1 MHQIQIY
8 DDKYQLP
15 ERWDELSNKDMAYL
29 VKLTQND
36 VSIEQVKIYMLLYCL
51 KAHVSRHRKIY
62 SDQVRISVGKESEN
76 VSFRV
81 RRKKYLLTPEE
92 VCSLAH
98 LFHFLVERENQ
109 RYGIAPQYYIKP
121 DRFVN
126 PYPTLRIRMQ
136 KFIGPDDGLYDIT
149 FEQFIYMQTYRDAM
163 RQDPQEISHLLACL
177 WHRGKTFDINRLD
190 KDAALLRHLPDTQK
204 IVMYWFITGCLINLG
219 DQFPRVFSGK
229 EGSIRNNVFDSQ
241 LRLLDTLA
249 NSDMTKKDAVR
260 KGNLMDALY
269 SMDESVRKHDEL
281 EEKIR
286 NH

>member
-1 MHQIQIY
+1 MHQVQIY
-8 DDKYQLP
+8 DDIYQLP
-15 ERWDELSNKDMAYL
+15 ERWDELSNKELVYL
-29 VKLTQND
+29 VKLTQKD
-36 VSIEQVKIYMLLYCL
+36 VSLELIKIYMLLYCL
-51 KAHVSRHRKIY
+51 KARVTRHRKIY
-62 SDQVRISVGKESEN
+62 DNQVHLSVGKESEN
-76 VSFRV
+76 VRFRI

-92 VCSLAH
+92 VNSLANIFGF
-98 LFHFLVERENQ
+98 LFERETDKYSRTMN
-109 RYGIAPQYYIKP
+109 YYIKP
-121 DRFVN
+121 DCFVN
-126 PYPTLRIRMQ
+126 PYPTLRIRMR

-163 RQDPQEISHLLACL
+163 RQNPQKINHLLACL
-177 WHRGKTFDINRLD
+177 WHRGKTFDISRLD

-204 IVMYWFITGCLINLG
+204 IIMYWFITGCMINLG
-219 DQFPRVFSGK
+219 YHFPRVFSGQ

-260 KGNLMDALY
+260 KGSLMDALY

>member
-8 DDKYQLP
+8 DDIYQLP
-15 ERWDELSNKDMAYL
+15 ATWDELSNQELAYL
-29 VKLTQND
+29 VKLTQKD
-36 VSIEQVKIYMLLYCL
+36 VSLEQVKIYMLLYCL
-51 KAHVSRHRKIY
+51 KARVTRHRKIY
-62 SDQVRISVGKESEN
+62 GNQVHLSVGKESEN
-76 VSFRV
+76 VRFRV

-92 VCSLAH
+92 VNSLANIFEF
-98 LFHFLVERENQ
+98 LFERETDKYSRTMN
-109 RYGIAPQYYIKP
+109 YYIKP
-121 DRFVN
+121 DCFAN
-126 PYPTLRIRMQ
+126 PYPALHIRMR

-149 FEQFIYMQTYRDAM
+149 FEQFIYMQTYRDAI
-163 RQDPQEISHLLACL
+163 RQDPQKINHLLACL
-177 WHRGKTFDINRLD
+177 WHRGKTFDISRLD

-204 IVMYWFITGCLINLG
+204 IIMYWFITGCMINLG
-219 DQFPRVFSGK
+219 YHFPRVFSDQ
-229 EGSIRNNVFDSQ
+229 EGSIKNNVFDSQ

-260 KGNLMDALY
+260 KGSLMDALY

>member
-1 MHQIQIY
+1 MT
-8 DDKYQLP
+8 
-15 ERWDELSNKDMAYL
+15 YL

-62 SDQVRISVGKESEN
+62 GDQVRISVGKESEN

-92 VCSLAH
+92 VCNLAH

-136 KFIGPDDGLYDIT
+136 NSSVLMMVCT
-149 FEQFIYMQTYRDAM
+149 
-163 RQDPQEISHLLACL
+163 ISHS
-177 WHRGKTFDINRLD
+177 NNS
-190 KDAALLRHLPDTQK
+190 
-204 IVMYWFITGCLINLG
+204 FICRPTGMPCG
-219 DQFPRVFSGK
+219 
-229 EGSIRNNVFDSQ
+229 
-241 LRLLDTLA
+241 
-249 NSDMTKKDAVR
+249 
-260 KGNLMDALY
+260 
-269 SMDESVRKHDEL
+269 
-281 EEKIR
+281 KIR
-286 NH
+286 KRSIIC